1 MLYMYNLKIVH
12 VFILMFL
19 LRTNL
24 QRVVLLEEWVKHIED
39 NRDENTRRVSEIE
52 KNHHKICLMHRYITQ
67 RITASLLERLDGR
80 AFLDCIGLY

>member
-12 VFILMFL
+12 VFILIFL

-39 NRDENTRRVSEIE
+39 SRDENTRRVSEIE
-52 KNHHKICLMHRYITQ
+52 KNHEKICLMHRYITQ
-67 RITASLLERLDGR
+67 RITASLLER
-80 AFLDCIGLY
+80 A